1 MALVAEARGVTRG
14 RVAFLLGAV
23 LVFVADRLTKNAVV
37 ATLPEGG
44 ERPFIDHVLF
54 IGHLQNSC
62 AAFSICGG
70 LGSNV
75 FLAISVFVAGG
86 IVYYAFRPPSLPLL
100 PSLLLGLILGGTLG
114 NAFDRL
120 LHGSVTD
127 FLALHWFPT
136 FNVADSAIST
146 GIVLFALGYGLRRH
160 PEG

>member
-1 MALVAEARGVTRG
+1 MTVGRIAFAVA
-14 RVAFLLGAV
+14 AV
-23 LVFVADRLTKNAVV
+23 LVFIADRLTKNAVV

-44 ERPFIDHVLF
+44 ERPFLDHFLF
-54 IGHLQNSC
+54 IDHLQNSC

-75 FLAISVFVAGG
+75 FLAISVVVAAG
-86 IVYYAFRPPSLPLL
+86 ILYYEFRPPPQPLPAN
-100 PSLLLGLILGGTLG
+100 LLLGLILGGTLG

-136 FNVADSAIST
+136 FNVADSAISV
-146 GIVLFALGYGLRRH
+146 GIVLMALGYGLRRQ
-160 PEG
+160 PEA